1 MQQYSGKIRKI
12 HHDERVF
19 EILIKDKVEFFYL
32 SRSQMKKFSMYLQ
45 VGLFVY
51 LTCKE
56 EAQVHG
62 KFKAYEVINF
72 TKMIYIKGHRRTVY
86 FDIDTIK
93 MGVASVLNRNANRMF
108 LDMEF
113 TMPSYD
119 FNNEKPFV
127 AEIIQ
132 YGILIENSDG
142 QVLLSDASLVKPK
155 DASGLNARTF
165 SFLNI
170 EKEDFKKAIT
180 IKTFYKRL
188 KKYMEEYNPVIYV
201 WGKNDIINLDAFYN
215 MHNVEP
221 VTSRKNFVNLMQL
234 MKNYLGQKSDIGLFN
249 ALTFLD
255 PTFNDIQDHDALEDA
270 SVTSMIYHLFKKR
283 VNDEIENLKK

>member
-12 HHDERVF
+12 HEDDRVF

-32 SRSQMKKFSMYLQ
+32 SRSQMKKFNMYLQ

-51 LTCKE
+51 FTCKE
-56 EAQVHG
+56 EAAVHG
-62 KFKAYEVINF
+62 KFKAYEVVNF

-93 MGVASVLNRNANRMF
+93 MGVASVLNRNTNKMF

-127 AEIIQ
+127 PEIIQ
-132 YGILIENSDG
+132 YGILIEDVDG
-142 QVLLSDASLVKPK
+142 QVILSDSSLVKPK
-155 DASGLNARTF
+155 DSSGLNARTF
-165 SFLNI
+165 NFLNI
-170 EKEDFKKAIT
+170 EKDDFKKAMT
-180 IKTFYKRL
+180 IRAFYKKF

-201 WGKNDIINLDAFYN
+201 WGKNDIINLDAFYE
-215 MHNVEP
+215 MHKFEP

-249 ALTFLD
+249 ALTYLD
-255 PTFNDIQDHDALEDA
+255 PSFTDSQDHDALEDA

-283 VNDEIENLKK
+283 VNEEIESIKK

>member
-1 MQQYSGKIRKI
+1 MHQFSGKIRKI
-12 HHDERVF
+12 HMEDRVF
-19 EILIKDKVEFFYL
+19 EILIKGKVEFFYL
-32 SRSQMKKFSMYLQ
+32 SRSQMKKFNMYLQ

-51 LTCKE
+51 FTCKE
-56 EAQVHG
+56 EPTVKG

-93 MGVASVLNRNANRMF
+93 KGVASILNRQTNKMF

-127 AEIIQ
+127 TEIIQ
-132 YGILIENSDG
+132 YGILIENGDG
-142 QVLLSDASLVKPK
+142 QVILSESSLVRPQ
-155 DASGLNARTF
+155 DPSGLNSRTF
-165 SFLNI
+165 NFLNL
-170 EKEDFKKAIT
+170 EKEDFNKAIT
-180 IKTFYKRL
+180 YKTFYKRM

-201 WGKNDIINLDAFYN
+201 WGKNDIITLDAFYT
-215 MHNVEP
+215 MHNLEP
-221 VTSRKNFVNLMQL
+221 VTMRKNFVNLMQL

-255 PTFNDIQDHDALEDA
+255 PTFNDNQDHDALEDA
-270 SVTSMIYHLFKKR
+270 SVTCMIYHLFKKR
-283 VNDEIENLKK
+283 VNEEIERLRY